1 MLELLP
7 DGKTFR
13 KLTKTQTK
21 ALDRYYKREKKIQ
34 IPSSIGFA
42 LGLPIIL
49 GTSLAAF
56 AYIFKDNLQDLVK
69 SEYDDFKDFIVDLP
83 KEAAKAAGG
92 GLADLVVDTGA
103 AIFPDNPATPEY
115 ITFPDRAPIGPLS
128 RCKRWETDSVEWLSK
143 VQKGDINTVQAALA
157 AKRII
162 KNMKLE
168 GCPKPAAF
176 SQAQWDD

>member
-83 KEAAKAAGG
+83 KEAAK
-92 GLADLVVDTGA
+92 
-103 AIFPDNPATPEY
+103 
-115 ITFPDRAPIGPLS
+115 S
-128 RCKRWETDSVEWLSK
+128 RRRWFGRSYY
-143 VQKGDINTVQAALA
+143 
-157 AKRII
+157 
-162 KNMKLE
+162 
-168 GCPKPAAF
+168 
-176 SQAQWDD
+176 